1 MGFPQCLEDRK
12 PWMRWRGNRPQR
24 SPAPACGS
32 LTDDLVPFSGGQPVL
47 LLHHHLPVRGPGHLR
62 RRRALLPHAGDLV
75 SAPPPPH
82 PTPRCSQ
89 MGVLRHQGGGLRAEA
104 PHQPNPSTSA
114 GWRCP
119 RPFLARAPASCPS
132 KTRFSPLSASL
143 SHGEGD
149 QGSHQGLP
157 RCQGAMRH
165 DMEAGARPQ
174 RQETRA
180 RRELDLWI

>member
-75 SAPPPPH
+75 SAPPP
-82 PTPRCSQ
+82 RDAARWACS
-89 MGVLRHQGGGLRAEA
+89 GIRAEVSGQTLHTNRIH
-104 PHQPNPSTSA
+104 PHLQDGGVRGPFWHVPQPA
-114 GWRCP
+114 VLP
-119 RPFLARAPASCPS
+119 RPASHH
-132 KTRFSPLSASL
+132 SPLPCPM
-143 SHGEGD
+143 GKGTRV
-149 QGSHQGLP
+149 P
-157 RCQGAMRH
+157 
-165 DMEAGARPQ
+165 
-174 RQETRA
+174 TRA
-180 RRELDLWI
+180 SRDAREPCGTIWRQVPAHRDRKTGLAES